1 MLPGHGYGLL
11 QHHHGDAP
19 HMMNAV
25 ENHSSHGY
33 TTTHCQCNYEHISG
47 FIQLEKR
54 NRQLFFHSF
63 PLLVFITIWSLVIS
77 SCIHFCFSF
86 SSVCSGGQEK
96 RRHGRCM
103 PDSLLDNFVLLLSLG
118 HADITCSPAVHAHY
132 PPAPMSLCLDSNHP
146 SPHLPYTLRSLETV
160 LPLHHQ
166 VLSSSRIVSLNVE
179 VWCEAL
185 TTDCQAPSR
194 GYSVAPFITE
204 LINIVV

>member
-1 MLPGHGYGLL
+1 MAMGCYNITMVMHLTWWTQWKIIAAMATRQLT
-11 QHHHGDAP
+11 ANVI
-19 HMMNAV
+19 MNI
-25 ENHSSHGY
+25 
-33 TTTHCQCNYEHISG
+33 ISG

-86 SSVCSGGQEK
+86 SSVCGGGQEK

-146 SPHLPYTLRSLETV
+146 SPHLP
-160 LPLHHQ
+160 
-166 VLSSSRIVSLNVE
+166 
-179 VWCEAL
+179 
-185 TTDCQAPSR
+185 
-194 GYSVAPFITE
+194 
-204 LINIVV
+204 